1 MLSVQRANEWV
12 SMLVKSSIA
21 AVLVIAAVAG
31 LSRIDYRELYDEMYP
46 VNGLRRDV
54 LNLCHDAKP
63 TFVRALEADRISCY
77 DGMPEPVAAAIEW
90 VRTSARLA
98 AMRRPTPVEQAE
110 KLLVEATLRGREDL
124 LEPRR
129 FTGYVVQP
137 PAVQPCR
144 PTALALAAERSAPA
158 TARPEDQALAAIGV
172 LPRGKGGERRLT
184 AELPVLPLGD
194 DAQTGSIGTTDAASG
209 LLDAAVAAA
218 LGDSASS
225 PATGCHNT

>member
-1 MLSVQRANEWV
+1 
-12 SMLVKSSIA
+12 MLVKSSIA

-31 LSRIDYRELYDEMYP
+31 LSRVDYRELYDEMYP

-63 TFVRALEADRISCY
+63 TFVRALQADRINCY
-77 DGMPEPVAAAIEW
+77 DGMPEPVAVAIDW

-124 LEPRR
+124 LEPRH

-137 PAVQPCR
+137 TAVQPCK
-144 PTALALAAERSAPA
+144 PTALALAAERTPVAL
-158 TARPEDQALAAIGV
+158 TRPQNPALAAIGA
-172 LPRGKGGERRLT
+172 LPQGSRAERR
-184 AELPVLPLGD
+184 AAALPVLPLADGGQKGGVGGD
-194 DAQTGSIGTTDAASG
+194 DAASG
-209 LLDAAVAAA
+209 LLDAAAAAA
-218 LGDSASS
+218 LGDSAP
-225 PATGCHNT
+225 PAVGCRPA